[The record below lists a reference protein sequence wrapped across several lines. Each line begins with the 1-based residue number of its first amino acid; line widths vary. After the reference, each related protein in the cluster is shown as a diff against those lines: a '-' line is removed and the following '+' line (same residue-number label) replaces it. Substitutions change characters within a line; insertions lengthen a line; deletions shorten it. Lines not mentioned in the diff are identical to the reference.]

1 MDCVAI
7 TPYAASQ
14 RAFCCLSSVH
24 LLVIDSVAEKHVP
37 LVLAV
42 LLPPCTR
49 VRRDIV
55 QKSKRQRP
63 RVRQVGREWSL
74 VGRAEEKEGRPLE
87 KVFVC
92 PQEGSESLL
101 TRKLD

>member
-1 MDCVAI
+1 M
-7 TPYAASQ
+7 
-14 RAFCCLSSVH
+14 
-24 LLVIDSVAEKHVP
+24 
-37 LVLAV
+37 
-42 LLPPCTR
+42 
-49 VRRDIV
+49 
-55 QKSKRQRP
+55 RQG
-63 RVRQVGREWSL
+63 GREWSL